1 MYHSVAMVTHMRR
14 ALAIVMLTVSGML
27 ALAAGPALAGN
38 PSPTQIRAAVKRA
51 EQSSSL
57 WATVNICNSR
67 RYPDDI
73 GIRGQMPTLGFASW
87 LSMDVKL
94 YYYNSKQKRFIAVPA
109 GGNKLIRLGRTSSG
123 LQQSGAMFQ
132 FAPHQPPLRA
142 VVTFIW
148 RRSGQFLGSTA
159 RTTTDGHH
167 NADYASPPGY
177 SAATCTIR

>member
-1 MYHSVAMVTHMRR
+1 MYHSVAMVTQMRR
-14 ALAIVMLTVSGML
+14 ALAIFTLIVSGML

-38 PSPTQIRAAVKRA
+38 PSPTRIRAAIKRA

-73 GIRGQMPTLGFASW
+73 GIRGQMPTLGFATW

-94 YYYNSKQKRFIAVPA
+94 YYYSGNQKRFIAVPT
-109 GGNKLIRLGRTSSG
+109 GGSKLVPLGRASSG
-123 LQQSGAMFQ
+123 LQQSGAVFQ
-132 FAPHQPPLRA
+132 FAPHQPPLKA
-142 VVTFIW
+142 VVTFSW
-148 RRSGQFLGSTA
+148 RRSGQLLGQAARSTA
-159 RTTTDGHH
+159 GGHH
-167 NADYASPPGY
+167 NADYASPAGY